1 MTAESIITLIFSG
14 GLIAAIA
21 SIVTTIMSSYSEEKR
36 AKRERADTVSDR
48 KFELKKEAY
57 IAALEEFNFA
67 GLAIA
72 NGLGGRNIS
81 VEEARARN
89 KAMTLFDIFAPNTVR
104 EKAGDVMNF
113 LRTPVPTTPAEHQ
126 NFINALIDA
135 QRELDAVIKSDLGVD

>member
-89 KAMTLFDIFAPNTVR
+89 KA
-104 EKAGDVMNF
+104 
-113 LRTPVPTTPAEHQ
+113 
-126 NFINALIDA
+126 
-135 QRELDAVIKSDLGVD
+135 